1 MRELVARLEIAA
13 TQTTTTT
20 CERLLYPE
28 ILQSYP
34 FAKCLKTIGEE
45 ANINKM
51 THIEIVVNDIDLL
64 NTFFQPHTEAGKGDD
79 EIKGY
84 VLKMEKDGPVCASIV
99 YQKLKI
105 NANWVFIHALHT
117 KEEHTEKGYERAL
130 LENLM
135 KVEFATQICFV
146 EASKVNPDLKPMFRN
161 LGFIPSPTHDEQV
174 KVDIPSL
181 GEEGKETLV
190 LDNKA

>member
-1 MRELVARLEIAA
+1 MI
-13 TQTTTTT
+13 
-20 CERLLYPE
+20 
-28 ILQSYP
+28 S
-34 FAKCLKTIGEE
+34 
-45 ANINKM
+45 
-51 THIEIVVNDIDLL
+51 IESAVNDFL
-64 NTFFQPHTEAGKGDD
+64 NTFFQESPGAGKLSD

-84 VLKMEKDGPVCASIV
+84 VLKMKEDGPDGPICSFIV

-117 KEEHTEKGYERAL
+117 KPEHRKKGYARLL
-130 LENLM
+130 LETLM
-135 KVEFATQICFV
+135 KMEIAPQIIFV
-146 EASKVNPDLKPMFRN
+146 EASKEGPDLKPMFRN

-174 KVDIPSL
+174 KVDIKSL